1 MIGGQIGYVLKTEMS
16 LNDREDVSQQEALCL
31 SVRPLPVSFKLLID
45 GILGTLV
52 IFLVLELL
60 ICITAMLFGLSVL
73 AAGGTR
79 VSSSNVPK

>member
-1 MIGGQIGYVLKTEMS
+1 MTFHRVLC
-16 LNDREDVSQQEALCL
+16 VHFPHQ
-31 SVRPLPVSFKLLID
+31 LLID

-73 AAGGTR
+73 AAGGNQ
-79 VSSSNVPK
+79 VSNSSTSEWQKWRGGLIHSSYN

>member
-1 MIGGQIGYVLKTEMS
+1 MHWDFSGQ
-16 LNDREDVSQQEALCL
+16 
-31 SVRPLPVSFKLLID
+31 LLID

-73 AAGGTR
+73 AAGGTQ
-79 VSSSNVPK
+79 VSSDTLKLHEVIFHL

>member
-1 MIGGQIGYVLKTEMS
+1 MTFHPVLCVHFS
-16 LNDREDVSQQEALCL
+16 HQ
-31 SVRPLPVSFKLLID
+31 LLID

-73 AAGGTR
+73 AAGGNQ
-79 VSSSNVPK
+79 VSNSSTS

>member
-1 MIGGQIGYVLKTEMS
+1 MS
-16 LNDREDVSQQEALCL
+16 LSDRQDVQCHSKKHFA
-31 SVRPLPVSFKLLID
+31 SVYILFLFLTVYAFVSVKLLID

-79 VSSSNVPK
+79 VSSSKVPK

>member
-1 MIGGQIGYVLKTEMS
+1 MTFHPF
-16 LNDREDVSQQEALCL
+16 LCVHF
-31 SVRPLPVSFKLLID
+31 SHQLLID

-73 AAGGTR
+73 AAGGNQ
-79 VSSSNVPK
+79 VSHSSTS

>member
-1 MIGGQIGYVLKTEMS
+1 MKLDFY
-16 LNDREDVSQQEALCL
+16 DVSPCALCAL
-31 SVRPLPVSFKLLID
+31 SHQLLID

-73 AAGGTR
+73 AAGGNQ
-79 VSSSNVPK
+79 VSHSSTS

>member
-1 MIGGQIGYVLKTEMS
+1 MKTYFYWH
-16 LNDREDVSQQEALCL
+16 L
-31 SVRPLPVSFKLLID
+31 LPVCSPQLLID

-73 AAGGTR
+73 AARGNQ
-79 VSSSNVPK
+79 VSKSSTCQPGLQPVA